1 MPKTQAKSPLPES
14 STVLTLSYKRKPKI
28 LRVAFK
34 TGTEYDYKDVPESV
48 YKKMRAAES
57 LGKFLHQNVKGK
69 YMHEKVASQER
80 MIAELTADLM
90 RSRVNRA
97 VGPAMTQAAVSA
109 NHFLTHNG
117 AALAAVSH
125 TPEAFTLSVGRQL
138 VGKPLLAATGPWFNG
153 LMKLAD
159 MQVAGELAS
168 GGVTGGLI
176 GAGLGAAAGGGKM
189 GLLRRVGLGTLG
201 GGLVG
206 AGLAKK
212 SNPRPGTYKTPQQL
226 GYGASE

>member
-1 MPKTQAKSPLPES
+1 
-14 STVLTLSYKRKPKI
+14 
-28 LRVAFK
+28 
-34 TGTEYDYKDVPESV
+34 
-48 YKKMRAAES
+48 

-69 YMHEKVASQER
+69 YMYEKVASQER

-90 RSRVNRA
+90 RSRINKTI
-97 VGPAMTQAAVSA
+97 GPAMTQAAVSA
-109 NHFLTHNG
+109 NSFISHN
-117 AALAAVSH
+117 AAAVAAASH
-125 TPEAFTLSVGRQL
+125 TPEAFTLAIGNQVVGR
-138 VGKPLLAATGPWFNG
+138 PLLAATGPWFRG

-168 GGVTGGLI
+168 GGVAGGLI

-206 AGLAKK
+206 AGLARK